1 MSAQWLQ
8 VPVLIFG
15 IGATE
20 LILIILV
27 VVLLFG
33 ARKIPEIARGLGR
46 SMSEFKKGTREGEAE
61 SGKDDKK
68 DQPPAASD
76 SK

>member
-1 MSAQWLQ
+1 MNTQWLQ

-27 VVLLFG
+27 IVLLFG
-33 ARKIPEIARGLGR
+33 SKKIPEIARGLGR
-46 SMSEFKKGTREGEAE
+46 SMSEFKKGTREGEVE
-61 SGKDDKK
+61 SGKDEKK

>member
-1 MSAQWLQ
+1 MNTQWLQ

-15 IGATE
+15 IGPTE

-27 VVLLFG
+27 IVLLFG
-33 ARKIPEIARGLGR
+33 SRKIPEIARGLGR
-46 SMSEFKKGTREGEAE
+46 SLSEFKKGKREGEDEA
-61 SGKDDKK
+61 GKDDKK